1 MMVMLPGVVYRF
13 TLSVSIW
20 LFLPSVM
27 YEVVT
32 RGLTEP
38 IDFCQQRR
46 NCKNLIKLVG
56 NFDLVYLFL
65 LEKQSLHYSER
76 FYVEERDPTIPNS
89 GFTSSEKKKLLT
101 WLLCMKDSTISF
113 YWHISI
119 SPLFLPKGR
128 TKNNCW
134 VKKIGKMSLLASL
147 LPVLLC

>member
-1 MMVMLPGVVYRF
+1 
-13 TLSVSIW
+13 
-20 LFLPSVM
+20 M

-76 FYVEERDPTIPNS
+76 FYVEERDHTIPNS
-89 GFTSSEKKKLLT
+89 GFTSSEKK
-101 WLLCMKDSTISF
+101 TIDLASMHERF
-113 YWHISI
+113 NH
-119 SPLFLPKGR
+119 FF
-128 TKNNCW
+128 
-134 VKKIGKMSLLASL
+134 LLAH
-147 LPVLLC
+147 

>member
-38 IDFCQQRR
+38 IDFCQQSR
-46 NCKNLIKLVG
+46 NCKNLIKVVG
-56 NFDLVYLFL
+56 NFDYSCWRNNPYIIQNVQCRRKRPY
-65 LEKQSLHYSER
+65 QIRASLP
-76 FYVEERDPTIPNS
+76 V
-89 GFTSSEKKKLLT
+89 KKKLLA
-101 WLLCMKDSTISF
+101 WLLCMKDSTISLVTF
-113 YWHISI
+113 RC
-119 SPLFLPKGR
+119 FQR
-128 TKNNCW
+128 TKTNCW
-134 VKKIGKMSLLASL
+134 VKKIGKMSLLASSL

>member
-89 GFTSSEKKKLLT
+89 GFTSSEKKK
-101 WLLCMKDSTISF
+101 TIDLASMHERF
-113 YWHISI
+113 NH
-119 SPLFLPKGR
+119 FF
-128 TKNNCW
+128 
-134 VKKIGKMSLLASL
+134 LLAH
-147 LPVLLC
+147 